1 MPMPTEGAAAPD
13 FTLPDQ
19 NGNPVHLAELR
30 GRKVVLY
37 FYPKDDTPGCTI
49 EACGFRD
56 SHASIQATG
65 AVVLGVSPDDAQ
77 SHQKFIGKFSLPFTL
92 LSDVDHQVAEA
103 YGAWGEKNMYGRP
116 YMGILRST
124 FLIDEQGNVQKAWP
138 KVSPQGHDQEVLAA
152 IRGEAAPGKAEVA
165 PAAASNAAP
174 KAAEAKP
181 APAESP
187 KKAARPA
194 AAKKAQPVAGKKPAA
209 KTAAKK
215 AGSKRT
221 ARPVKKTPAKSA
233 RKAPAK
239 KAAKPAAR
247 KGSAKKA
254 AKPVARKAATKKAA
268 RRPAAKKSPARR
280 PAKKPARKA
289 RR

>member
-1 MPMPTEGAAAPD
+1 MPMPTEGAPAPD

-19 NGNPVHLAELR
+19 NGNPVKLADFR
-30 GRKVVLY
+30 GRKAVLY

-65 AVVLGVSPDDAQ
+65 AVVLGVSPDDAH

-92 LSDVDHQVAEA
+92 LSDVDHKIAEA

-124 FLIDEQGNVQKAWP
+124 FLIDEQGKLQKAWP

-152 IRGEAAPGKAEVA
+152 IRGEPAPVKAET
-165 PAAASNAAP
+165 PAAAPAPSAPSAEKTPGRPAAAKRPAAKKAASKAAAP
-174 KAAEAKP
+174 KAA
-181 APAESP
+181 
-187 KKAARPA
+187 
-194 AAKKAQPVAGKKPAA
+194 AKKAIAEARAAKPTKKAGKKPAA
-209 KTAAKK
+209 KK
-215 AGSKRT
+215 A
-221 ARPVKKTPAKSA
+221 PA
-233 RKAPAK
+233 RKAPA
-239 KAAKPAAR
+239 R
-247 KGSAKKA
+247 KTAKKT
-254 AKPVARKAATKKAA
+254 ARKAPA
-268 RRPAAKKSPARR
+268 RKPARR
-280 PAKKPARKA
+280 AASKKTAPAKRSTAKPARKP